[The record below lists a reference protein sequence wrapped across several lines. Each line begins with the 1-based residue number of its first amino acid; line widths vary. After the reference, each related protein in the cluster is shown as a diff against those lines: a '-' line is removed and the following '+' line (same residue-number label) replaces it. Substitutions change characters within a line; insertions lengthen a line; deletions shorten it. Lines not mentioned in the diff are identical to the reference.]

1 MIRAAEEGSGT
12 DKDMSENANENGI
25 CFEGFNLEPYQNGWL
40 VRSYVGDATELAIP
54 AEVQGKPVVII
65 AAKAFEDNRNITSVV
80 IPDTVTFIGNYAF
93 WNCTALEH
101 VVVGRGMSTLNLGT
115 FTNCTSL
122 SQVDLPDTMTSIGDG
137 VFQDCTALSAITIPT
152 AVESL
157 GDRCFMNC
165 TSLTTVVLPPAITTI
180 MRNCFRGCTSLST
193 VIMPGNVEYIGP
205 RAFQECP
212 ALESV
217 TFQEGPIETTMNAM
231 RNYSLLCFAID
242 EAVKRNMVSFEEA
255 LKLLHSKS
263 DRERLL
269 GACTLATY
277 PERSREIGSKQ
288 AMTCALAAA
297 GRTEELRRLEDRPGF
312 FIKLSL
318 LKCIDVANA
327 AGRTETAAYLLDL
340 AARQE
345 GPAPASRSTGLEL

>member
-1 MIRAAEEGSGT
+1 M
-12 DKDMSENANENGI
+12 
-25 CFEGFNLEPYQNGWL
+25 
-40 VRSYVGDATELAIP
+40 
-54 AEVQGKPVVII
+54 VII
-65 AAKAFEDNRNITSVV
+65 ATKAFEDHQNIVSVT
-80 IPDTVTFIGNYAF
+80 IPDSVTFIGNYAF

-101 VVVGRGMSTLNLGT
+101 VVVGRGMTTLNLGT
-115 FTNCTSL
+115 FTGCTSL
-122 SQVDLPDTMTSIGDG
+122 TRVDLPDTMTSIGDG
-137 VFQDCTALSAITIPT
+137 VFQDCTALSTITIPESI
-152 AVESL
+152 ESL

-165 TSLTTVVLPPAITTI
+165 TALTTIVIPPSVTTI

-212 ALESV
+212 SLESV
-217 TFQEGPIETTMNAM
+217 TFTEGPIDTTMNAM
-231 RNYSLLCFAID
+231 RNYALLCFAID
-242 EAVKRNMVSFEEA
+242 EAVERKMVSFEEA
-255 LKLLHSKS
+255 KKLLTSKS

-269 GACTLATY
+269 GACTLAAY

-345 GPAPASRSTGLEL
+345 GPAPESRTAGLEL